1 MQETQEIQFPFL
13 GWEDPLEEEM
23 ATHSNSCLKN
33 PMDRGADEE
42 MKYGHLALWFLHE
55 NSSWR
60 CLDLQHHFCSTLKP
74 AIRRL
79 KELKDQ

>member
-42 MKYGHLALWFLHE
+42 PKEE
-55 NSSWR
+55 NYSGMWTSIFHW
-60 CLDLQHHFCSTLKP
+60 
-74 AIRRL
+74 
-79 KELKDQ
+79 